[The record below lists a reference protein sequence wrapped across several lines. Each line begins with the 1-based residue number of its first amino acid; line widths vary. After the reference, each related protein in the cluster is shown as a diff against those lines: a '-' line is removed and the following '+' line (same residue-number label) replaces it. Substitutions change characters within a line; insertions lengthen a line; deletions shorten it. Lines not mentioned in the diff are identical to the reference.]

1 MSKKND
7 YIERIALSR
16 LLFVVTSKLYK
27 DGFIKQELDA
37 NLSAFND
44 YVNSE
49 DFDALCDDEK
59 SKATLLMLYD
69 TLETAL
75 PYLQRACAPESIGK
89 PPKEVDITKDKA
101 LELLEKL
108 YNEDNNEEFINMNIN
123 EWIEKSGFKV
133 VEQSDDNSESD
144 K

>member
-1 MSKKND
+1 MSKKDD

-27 DGFIKQELDA
+27 DGFIKQELDT
-37 NLSAFND
+37 NLAAFND

-49 DFDALCDDEK
+49 DFDELCDEEK

-69 TLETAL
+69 TIEIAI
-75 PYLQRACAPESIGK
+75 PYLRRVCAPESIGK
-89 PPKEVDITKDKA
+89 PPKEVDISKGKA

-108 YNEDNNEEFINMNIN
+108 YNEDNNDDFINMNIN
-123 EWIEKSGFKV
+123 EWIEKSGLKV
-133 VEQSDDNSESD
+133 VEQSDSDSESG